1 MFVSYAFS
9 YTIPLIL
16 LWRNLQIMLNTST
29 IKLMAWRNARFTY
42 GAVVLLI
49 AGIVTT
55 TVHAQS
61 LQSSNYRFDESVIGT
76 GGLLQSNSSN
86 YSATSATGDIGNGP
100 SGSTNFQANSGS
112 RTTPDPTLT
121 FKVLTSAA
129 NFGTFSPS
137 TTTTA
142 TATFSVINY
151 TTYGYVV
158 QLIGGDLKNG
168 TSVIDAMTTTG
179 PSQPGLEQ
187 FGVNLVANTNPTS
200 FGANPNNGQFGYG
213 SVATNYGTTNEYRYI
228 PGETIALA
236 TKNSG
241 ETIYTMSYIV
251 NVAQLTPGGIY
262 TSDQTLVVTGTY

>member
-1 MFVSYAFS
+1 
-9 YTIPLIL
+9 
-16 LWRNLQIMLNTST
+16 
-29 IKLMAWRNARFTY
+29 MAWRNASFVY
-42 GAVVLLI
+42 AAIVFAFAV
-49 AGIVTT
+49 IVSP

-76 GGLLQSNSSN
+76 GGLLQSNSTN

-100 SGSTNFQANSGS
+100 SGSTNFQANAGS

-121 FKVLTSAA
+121 FNVLTSAA

-168 TSVIDAMTTTG
+168 NSVIDGMTTTG

-200 FGANPNNGQFGYG
+200 FGANPNNGQFGFG
-213 SVATNYGTTNEYRYI
+213 AAASNYGTTNEYRYV

>member
-1 MFVSYAFS
+1 
-9 YTIPLIL
+9 
-16 LWRNLQIMLNTST
+16 
-29 IKLMAWRNARFTY
+29 MAWSNAGFIY
-42 GAVVLLI
+42 GATVLLF
-49 AGIVTT
+49 AVIVSTS
-55 TVHAQS
+55 VYAQS

-76 GGLLQSNSSN
+76 GGMLQSNSTN
-86 YSATSATGDIGNGP
+86 YSATSATGDIGIGP
-100 SGSTNFQANSGS
+100 SESTSYQLSAGS

-121 FKVLTSAA
+121 FAVLTSNA

-142 TATFSVINY
+142 TASFSVANY
-151 TTYGYVV
+151 TTFGYVV

-168 TSVIDAMTTTG
+168 ASVINSMTTTG
-179 PSQPGLEQ
+179 PSQPGIEQ
-187 FGVNLVANTNPTS
+187 FGVNLVANTSPTS
-200 FGANPNNGQFGYG
+200 FGANPNNGQFGQG
-213 SVATNYGTTNEYRYI
+213 SVPGNYGTTNEYRYI

-262 TSDQTLVVTGTY
+262 TSDQTLIVTGTY